1 MSGPARGAA
10 LLLVVALVGGCASAP
25 SPSGSAAPPASA
37 PAAASASAPASG
49 GPAVYLDPSAPI
61 DARLD
66 DLLGRMTV
74 EEKIGQ
80 LTLIENG
87 SVDPAGVERLFLG
100 GVLSGGDGNPTPN
113 TPDGWFAMVDGY
125 QQAALRTRLRIPILY
140 GIDAIHGQSHVVG
153 GTYFPHEIGLGATRD
168 AALVEQI
175 GRATALETAATGVRW
190 TFGPIVAVPQDVR
203 WGRTYESYGQDPALV
218 GDLST
223 ALIRG
228 LQGADLSRDD
238 AVAATAKHFVG
249 DGGTAWGSSTYQDYQ
264 IDRGVT
270 SGDDA
275 TLQSI
280 HLAPYRAAIAAGARI
295 VMASFSSTSAGK
307 VHGDRHLLTDVLKGD
322 LGFTGFVV
330 SDWGGVDEIVPGDLD
345 SSVAQAI
352 SAGIDMVMVPSD
364 AGAFQAAVKRGLESG
379 RITAERLDDAVRRIL
394 QVKLEMGLFEHPMP
408 SIDRSVVGS
417 AANRKLA
424 AGAVA
429 ESAVLLRTANG
440 VLPIAAG
447 DGQVLLAG
455 AAADDIGTQLG
466 GWSITWQGG
475 PGAPTAGTTLR
486 GALADRL
493 GSRLAF
499 DRAATF
505 PSATSRASLGIVVV
519 AEPPYAEGKGDSATL
534 SLAPSELAVV
544 DRMRSLVNRLV
555 VVIYS
560 GRPMMLEGLAN
571 ADAIVA
577 AWLPGTEA
585 EGLADVLLGT
595 RPFAGVTP
603 DAWPRTPGD
612 APRTGK
618 EPCEGAVYPAGY
630 GLAADGTPLGPTACP
645 AG

>member
-1 MSGPARGAA
+1 MPRTTRAGA

-25 SPSGSAAPPASA
+25 SPSGSAPATAP
-37 PAAASASAPASG
+37 ASASAPTGSAG
-49 GPAVYLDPSAPI
+49 AAVYLDPAAPVE
-61 DARLD
+61 ARVE

-87 SVDPAGVERLFLG
+87 SVDPAGVERMLLG
-100 GVLSGGDGNPTPN
+100 GVLSGGDGNPSPN

-125 QQAALRTRLRIPILY
+125 QVAALRTRLRIPILY

-175 GRATALETAATGVRW
+175 GRATARETAATGVRW

-203 WGRTYESYGQDPALV
+203 WGRTYEAYGQDPALV

-228 LQGADLSRDD
+228 LQGGDLKRDD

-249 DGGTAWGSSTYQDYQ
+249 DGGTAWGSSTYEDYE

-270 SGDDA
+270 SADDA
-275 TLQSI
+275 ALRSI

-307 VHGDRHLLTDVLKGD
+307 VHGDRHLLTDVLKGE

-352 SAGIDMVMVPSD
+352 SAGIDLVMVPYD
-364 AGAFQAAVKRGLESG
+364 AAAFQAAVRRGLDGG
-379 RITAERLDDAVRRIL
+379 RITADRLDDAVRRIL
-394 QVKLEMGLFEHPMP
+394 RVKMEMGLFEHPMP
-408 SIDRSVVGS
+408 TVDRSVVGS

-424 AGAVA
+424 ADAVA
-429 ESAVLLRTANG
+429 ESAVLLRASDG
-440 VLPIAAG
+440 VLPVGAG

-455 AAADDIGTQLG
+455 AAADDLGTQLG

-486 GALADRL
+486 QALTDRL
-493 GSRLAF
+493 GSRVAYDRGAAF
-499 DRAATF
+499 
-505 PSATSRASLGIVVV
+505 PGATSRAPLGIVVV

-534 SLAPSELAVV
+534 ALAASELDVV

-560 GRPMMLEGLAN
+560 GRPVMLDRLAN

-585 EGLADVLLGT
+585 EGLADVLTGEQ
-595 RPFAGVTP
+595 PFAGVTP
-603 DAWPRTPGD
+603 DAWPRTPDD

-618 EPCEGAVYPAGY
+618 EPCDGAVYSAGY

-645 AG
+645 TP